1 MIELEDLLLK
11 TNGRNLRDK
20 EVTGKGQYF
29 LIGVFFFY
37 VFDLYRSYDTSNYK
51 HENKTKIFQIG
62 IDRLTVIDTDGPGVI
77 DVKFTRVSRCVQG
90 VKHPNSFGFVAR
102 DPRKRAQ
109 VNGNTGS
116 SSSNLMR
123 ICFLCSK
130 AFKE

>member
-11 TNGRNLRDK
+11 TNEKNLRDK
-20 EVTGKGQYF
+20 GVIGKGQLFFIEVF
-29 LIGVFFFY
+29 LLLF
-37 VFDLYRSYDTSNYK
+37 FDLKQSYDTSNYK

-116 SSSNLMR
+116 SSSYLLR
-123 ICFLCSK
+123 IYFLYSK
-130 AFKE
+130 TFKE